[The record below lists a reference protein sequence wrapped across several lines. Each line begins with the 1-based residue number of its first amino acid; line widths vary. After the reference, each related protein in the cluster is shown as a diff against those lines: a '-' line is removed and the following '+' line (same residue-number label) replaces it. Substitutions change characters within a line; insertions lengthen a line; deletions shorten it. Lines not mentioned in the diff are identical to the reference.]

1 MNEYAPRNKA
11 RGIRL
16 FLFEFLCDV
25 LQERAHRKM
34 LRTDLFSFAT
44 AEAIGRFAAFGD
56 VHRAVIVVRVSIV
69 VNLLRV
75 QKRKQIGNE
84 DVLRVNLRAVA
95 ARGARNQIHRM
106 INCLHLFDRSALA
119 FIQRLKILHEAQIVV
134 QLIEIAHA
142 EARHGKAFEGL
153 LKRYFGK

>member
-16 FLFEFLCDV
+16 FLFEFFYDV

-34 LRTDLFSFAT
+34 LRTDLFSFAA

-75 QKRKQIGNE
+75 QKRKQIGNG
-84 DVLRVNLRAVA
+84 DVLRANLRAVA

-106 INCLHLFDRSALA
+106 INCLRLFDCD
-119 FIQRLKILHEAQIVV
+119 
-134 QLIEIAHA
+134 
-142 EARHGKAFEGL
+142 ARFHPAA
-153 LKRYFGK
+153 